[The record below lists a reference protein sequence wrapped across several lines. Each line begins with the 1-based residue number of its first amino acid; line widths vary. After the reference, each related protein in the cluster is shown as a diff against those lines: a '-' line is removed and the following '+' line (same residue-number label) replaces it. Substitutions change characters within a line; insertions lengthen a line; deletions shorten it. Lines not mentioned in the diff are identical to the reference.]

1 MRKLLGVVALLFAVA
16 SSAQSP
22 AQPDP
27 IPAGLRDWRG
37 WVLKD
42 LDYRVCPLIATG
54 EAADEDD
61 YLCAWPGRIAI
72 DAGASGATI
81 AQTWRVDAT
90 SWVPLPGDAEYWPQ
104 DVTVNGQGAPVLV
117 HDGQPALRLTPGT
130 YQIKARIPWAQRP
143 QQLRLASIV
152 GLVDLRV
159 DGKAVTPLQRD
170 GDELTLGRSE
180 AEQPEADEIGIK
192 VFRKLTDAIPA
203 QLSTHL
209 EISVSGQARE
219 ETFAPVLPPGVV
231 PTRLDGDLPARI
243 DAEGRLHVQV
253 QPGTW
258 ALTLDARLNEPL
270 TTLAAKLAPEPW
282 PEQEIWS
289 FQANPGLRVTSV
301 SGDTPIDPAQAGVPG
316 DWRALPAFALGDGA
330 ALTVEERARG
340 LSADDANRLTLVR
353 EAWLD
358 FSGAGL
364 NAKDQISGR
373 MQRDWRLD
381 LAPPFT
387 LERAD
392 ADGEGLLVT
401 KGAGDGRTGVELRN
415 PNVNLSAGVRI
426 AQAGGRLPI
435 AGWQHSFDHV
445 QLSLHL
451 PYSWR
456 LIAAPGADR
465 ADGSWIWRW
474 SLLDVFLVAVIG
486 LAAARA
492 FGWVGGVLAAGYLVL
507 AYHEAASPLWALLA
521 ALALLLLARALPAGR
536 LADVV
541 RWTARGA
548 CVLLVLVALPFVATQ
563 VRYVLYPQLENIQ
576 SPYDSSNTQNYE
588 APADAIAVAEPQAPP
603 PPPPAPAASPAPTV
617 QGYVGADESKLESVV
632 VTGSRVAKSASPE
645 PGVLANYSGL
655 YRHRAARQRYAQ
667 NTVIQAG
674 RGEPGWRFGT
684 TAFLSWSGPVLA
696 EQSVRLLLAPPWLVR
711 ALRLVMLVLLAWTIV
726 AVARRAF
733 AGVAARPVA
742 PRGAAALAVFGF
754 ASLVAAGGARAQD
767 GYPPKELLEQLHERL
782 IEAPPCAPACANAA
796 RAIVRADAGAVRVAL
811 DINAGERVAVPLPGE
826 DAAALD
832 LASVRVDGTVQEH
845 VVQHYGVL
853 WLALARG
860 VHRVELEFRT
870 GDTDHLAL
878 KFPLKPAYVEVS
890 LDGWQATG
898 VNENRLLGDT
908 LSLARERRDDDAQTS
923 PRGAAQQFPPY
934 VQVERRLVFDL
945 EWRVESQATRIAPRT
960 GGFSVAVPLLPGEQ
974 LLSSGVRQQ
983 DGKVLLSFG
992 GDQSQLTW
1000 ASRLDPAPSVALTA
1014 PPLADRAEVW
1024 KVVQNPT
1031 WHAQFSGVPEV
1042 QSAESGA
1049 KWTHE
1054 FRPLPGETLT
1064 IALTRP
1070 DAVAG
1075 RSIAIDS
1082 VTVASSA
1089 GLRALDTQLTFT
1101 LRSTQ
1106 GGEHAIALPAGAE
1119 VLGVQK
1125 NGAPLNVRPRED
1137 RLSLPVTPGAQTFV
1151 VSLRQPQP
1159 IGVVARTPAFALGA
1173 PAANLRTSLSLPEDR
1188 WVLFVSGPPVG
1199 PAVLYWGELV
1209 VMIALAWGLARTRR
1223 TPLKLWHWLLL
1234 GFGFST
1240 GSWIALGIVAAWLF
1254 AFDWRERGQVQ
1265 NIALFNLAQIG
1276 LALATLPMLLAVV
1289 FAVWHGLLGDPDMSV
1304 VGNGS
1309 SARYLQW
1316 FTDQGDGNLPQ
1327 GVAVTLPL
1335 WLHRVAMLAWALWL
1349 ANALIGWLRWAFAA
1363 WSTGGYWRSPPQ
1375 VAKVAI
1381 DPLPAAPSYQPDR
1394 RSDA

>member
-1 MRKLLGVVALLFAVA
+1 MRTVLGLVALLFTSVL
-16 SSAQSP
+16 SAQSP
-22 AQPDP
+22 APPDP
-27 IPAGLRDWRG
+27 IPPPLRDWRG

-42 LDYRVCPLIATG
+42 LDYRACPLIATQG
-54 EAADEDD
+54 AESADD
-61 YLCAWPGRIAI
+61 YLCAWPGRVTI
-72 DAGASGATI
+72 DAGATGAAI
-81 AQTWRVDAT
+81 AQTWRVEAT

-104 DVTVNGQGAPVLV
+104 EVTVNGQGAPVLM
-117 HDGQPALRLTPGT
+117 HDDQPALRLAPGT

-143 QQLRLASIV
+143 QQLRLAAVV

-159 DGKAVTPLQRD
+159 DGKVVTPLQRD
-170 GDELTLGRSE
+170 GDELTLGRGE
-180 AEQPEADEIGIK
+180 TEEPEADEIGIK

-219 ETFAPVLPPGVV
+219 ETFAPVLPAGVV
-231 PTRLDGDLPARI
+231 PTQLAGDLPARI

-258 ALTLDARLNEPL
+258 VLTLDARLTEPL
-270 TTLAAKLAPEPW
+270 TRLAAKLASEPW

-301 SGDTPIDPAQAGVPG
+301 AGDTPIDPAQAGVPG

-330 ALTVEERARG
+330 ALTIEERARG
-340 LSADDANRLTLVR
+340 LSADDANRLTLLR

-387 LERAD
+387 LERAE

-426 AQAGGRLPI
+426 AQAGGELPI
-435 AGWQHSFDHV
+435 AGWKHSFDQV

-474 SLLDVFLVAVIG
+474 TLLDVFLVAVIG

-492 FGWVGGVLAAGYLVL
+492 FGWLGGAFAAGYLVL

-536 LADVV
+536 LADVA

-563 VRYVLYPQLENIQ
+563 VRYVLYPQLENTADDFGIVDGFAGGAMQ
-576 SPYDSSNTQNYE
+576 MEMQA
-588 APADAIAVAEPQAPP
+588 APAPAAP
-603 PPPPAPAASPAPTV
+603 PPPPAPVAETNAQDS
-617 QGYVGADESKLESVV
+617 SSLESVV
-632 VTGSRVAKSASPE
+632 VAGSRVAKKIAGAPPE
-645 PGVLANYSGL
+645 QAGYSGL

-711 ALRLVMLVLLAWTIV
+711 ALRLVMLALLVLTIV

-733 AGVAARPVA
+733 AGVAAPPAA

-754 ASLVAAGGARAQD
+754 ATLLAAGGVRAQA
-767 GYPPKELLEQLHERL
+767 GYPSDELLEQLRER
-782 IEAPPCAPACANAA
+782 IVEAPACAPGCANAA

-826 DAAALD
+826 DAALD
-832 LASVRVDGTVQEH
+832 LASVRVDGAVQEH
-845 VVQHYGVL
+845 VVRHDDVL

-878 KFPLKPAYVEVS
+878 KFPLKPAHVDVS

-908 LSLARERRDDDAQTS
+908 LSLARERRGDDAQAS

-960 GGFSVAVPLLPGEQ
+960 GGFSVAVPLLSGEQ

-992 GDQSQLTW
+992 GDQSQLSW
-1000 ASRLDPAPSVALTA
+1000 SSRLDPSASVALTA
-1014 PPLADRAEVW
+1014 PALADRAEVW

-1031 WHAQFSGVPEV
+1031 WHAQFAGVPEV

-1049 KWTHE
+1049 EWTHE

-1070 DAVAG
+1070 EAVAG
-1075 RSIAIDS
+1075 RSIAIDG
-1082 VTVASSA
+1082 VTAASSA

-1119 VLGVQK
+1119 VLAVQK
-1125 NGAPLNVRPRED
+1125 NGQPLNVRPRED

-1151 VSLRQPQP
+1151 VSLRQPQT

-1188 WVLFVSGPPVG
+1188 WVLLVSGPAVG

-1240 GSWIALGIVAAWLF
+1240 GSWFALGLVAAWLF
-1254 AFDWRERGQVQ
+1254 AFDWRERGQVRDTG
-1265 NIALFNLAQIG
+1265 LFNLAQIC
-1276 LALATLPMLLAVV
+1276 LALVTLPMLLAVV
-1289 FAVWHGLLGDPDMSV
+1289 HAVWHGLLGDPDMSV

-1309 SARYLQW
+1309 SARHLQW
-1316 FTDQGDGNLPQ
+1316 FADQADGNLPQ

-1349 ANALIGWLRWAFAA
+1349 ANALVGWLRWAFAA
-1363 WSTGGYWRSPPQ
+1363 WSAGGYWRSPPKM
-1375 VAKVAI
+1375 AKVSI
-1381 DPLPAAPSYQPDR
+1381 DPLPAAPEYKPDR
-1394 RSDA
+1394 RPDA